1 MDRRFLNAY
10 VDPAPFRLLGRSL
23 YPWCLKYRV
32 RLMALDSPLLT
43 GSRGITPADLIF
55 ACQVCAE
62 EQLGAIGWR
71 DQLRIVSLENNPAK
85 FERLLE
91 AFAGYILVQD
101 WPKFWEQSKAKA
113 GGGGDKGVPWPL
125 SIVANL
131 IASGIEEKRAWEM
144 PECQAIWLNSALA
157 IRKGADVAIM
167 SPEEEAFIAEELAKD
182 KAAAAAESPS
192 NPAKET
198 PDDGTIPGA

>member
-1 MDRRFLNAY
+1 
-10 VDPAPFRLLGRSL
+10 
-23 YPWCLKYRV
+23 
-32 RLMALDSPLLT
+32 MAFDSPLVT

-62 EQLGAIGWR
+62 EPLGEIGWM
-71 DQLRIVSLENNPAK
+71 DQLRMLSLSRNPAK

-91 AFAGYILVQD
+91 AFAAYILVHD
-101 WPKFWEQSKAKA
+101 WPKFWEQTKKS
-113 GGGGDKGVPWPL
+113 GGGDKGVPWPL

-131 IASGIEEKRAWEM
+131 IASGIDEKRAWEM

-167 SPEEEAFIAEELAKD
+167 SPAEEAFMAEEEAKE
-182 KAAAAAESPS
+182 AAS
-192 NPAKET
+192 NSAKET
-198 PDDGTIPGA
+198 TP

>member
-1 MDRRFLNAY
+1 MDKRFLDAFI
-10 VDPAPFRLLGRSL
+10 DPAPFRLLGRSM

-32 RLMALDSPLLT
+32 RLMAFDSPLVT

-62 EQLGAIGWR
+62 EPLGDIGWR
-71 DQLRIVSLENNPAK
+71 DQLRILNLSRRPAK
-85 FERLLE
+85 FEALLE
-91 AFAGYILVQD
+91 AFSGYILVND
-101 WPKFWEQSKAKA
+101 WPKFWEQTAKKTS
-113 GGGGDKGVPWPL
+113 GGSKGVPWPL

-131 IASGIEEKRAWEM
+131 ITNGIEEKRAWEM

-157 IRKGADVAIM
+157 ISKGADVAIM
-167 SPEEEAFIAEELAKD
+167 SPEEEAFMAEEEAKES
-182 KAAAAAESPS
+182 AAPAS

-198 PDDGTIPGA
+198 P

>member
-1 MDRRFLNAY
+1 MD
-10 VDPAPFRLLGRSL
+10 
-23 YPWCLKYRV
+23 
-32 RLMALDSPLLT
+32 
-43 GSRGITPADLIF
+43 GSRGISPADLLF

-62 EQLGAIGWR
+62 EPLGGKIGLA
-71 DQLRIVSLENNPAK
+71 DQLRLMSLSRNPDK

-101 WPKFWEQSKAKA
+101 WPKFWEQTKTKS
-113 GGGGDKGVPWPL
+113 GGGGKGVPWPL

-167 SPEEEAFIAEELAKD
+167 SPEEEAFMAEEEAKES
-182 KAAAAAESPS
+182 AAAAS
-192 NPAKET
+192 NPAKEST
-198 PDDGTIPGA
+198 R

>member
-10 VDPAPFRLLGRSL
+10 VDPAPLKGFLGRTL
-23 YPWCLKYRV
+23 FPWCLKYRV
-32 RLMALDSPLLT
+32 RLMAFDSPLVT

-62 EQLGAIGWR
+62 EQLGDVGWR
-71 DQLRIVSLENNPAK
+71 DKLNIMVLNRNPAR

-101 WPKFWEQSKAKA
+101 WPKFWEQTKTKS
-113 GGGGDKGVPWPL
+113 GGGDKGVPWPL

-131 IASGIEEKRAWEM
+131 ISQGIPEQRAWEM
-144 PECQAIWLNSALA
+144 PECQAIWLNAAWAAANGSESKILTT
-157 IRKGADVAIM
+157 D
-167 SPEEEAFIAEELAKD
+167 EEAFMDEQERLEKVAPPAEVKTPETNG
-182 KAAAAAESPS
+182 AE
-192 NPAKET
+192 T
-198 PDDGTIPGA
+198 

>member
-10 VDPAPFRLLGRSL
+10 VDPAPLKGFLGRTL

-32 RLMALDSPLLT
+32 RLMAFDSPLVT

-62 EQLGAIGWR
+62 EQLGEIGWR
-71 DQLRIVSLENNPAK
+71 DRLRIVTLSHHPAK

-101 WPKFWEQSKAKA
+101 WPKFWEQTKTKS
-113 GGGGDKGVPWPL
+113 GGGDKGVPWPL

-131 IASGIEEKRAWEM
+131 IASGIPEQRAWEM

-167 SPEEEAFIAEELAKD
+167 SPEEEAFMAEEEAKE
-182 KAAAAAESPS
+182 AAAAAAS
-192 NPAKET
+192 NPAKEST
-198 PDDGTIPGA
+198 P